1 MFAHRPLKIVIR
13 AFAQSSTDVDMGK
26 FVLDKPLFSSHASMD
41 TSVEILKPEVS
52 IQKVTTVE
60 KPQIVSMD
68 TRVFVRTPTGEQIPA
83 IVDKYNSKDASYIVR
98 YEDRTTQVQSWTK
111 LRKMEDDESTRF
123 AAMLPLKEDM
133 PPPSPKA
140 RTKTK
145 APGRKRKGSGGGQSG
160 PRKKNKNQPQDEASE
175 GDEDENDND
184 ASDEEKEG
192 GSHDLQCSE
201 GEEEAN
207 DEETESDRE
216 FIDDSGL
223 N

>member
-1 MFAHRPLKIVIR
+1 MFAHRPLKIAIR
-13 AFAQSSTDVDMGK
+13 AFAQSSTDVDMDS
-26 FVLDKPLFSSHASMD
+26 FILDRPLLPSHALSMH

-52 IQKVTTVE
+52 IQKVTTIE
-60 KPQIVSMD
+60 TPQILSMD

-98 YEDRTTQVQSWTK
+98 YEDGTTLVQSWTK
-111 LRKMEDDESTRF
+111 LRKMEDDELTRF
-123 AAMLPLKEDM
+123 AAVLPLKEDM
-133 PPPSPKA
+133 PPPPKVVP

-145 APGRKRKGSGGGQSG
+145 APSQKRKGKSGGQKGS
-160 PRKKNKNQPQDEASE
+160 RKKKKNQKDDEASE
-175 GDEDENDND
+175 GDEDDGD

-201 GEEEAN
+201 GEEEAI
-207 DEETESDRE
+207 DEETEFDRE